1 MTQEQLEARKTKLVL
16 DLHEAEARE
25 EQLNDAL
32 VQTQNLILR
41 IKGALTLVDE
51 FLEAMKGNGLDKEPP
66 SEPADV

>member
-51 FLEAMKGNGLDKEPP
+51 FLEVMKGNGLDKEPP